1 VVLLGL
7 GAVWFEIPAADSIAA
22 LIVSVFVALAGW
34 RLGRRT
40 LNTLIDAAPEGAT
53 AAIRSIVEASDG
65 VLTLRTLRIRQAGA
79 MLFVSVVV
87 EVPRTMPVDDIV
99 KLKEDLAARIQEKFP
114 TADATVTANP
124 VALDNET
131 VFQKVMLIAARRNLA
146 IHHLTVQEIKG
157 RLAISFDLEVDGGET
172 LVTAHAT
179 ATKLENAIRR
189 ELGSGVEV
197 ESHIEPQPER
207 LLAGDEAPPGERQAI
222 EKALAT
228 EAKRQKRLSDLH
240 NIRVRRNEDGVF
252 VHYHCRFEGSD
263 TVQAVH
269 AAIDRIENGLQTKFP
284 DIRRVIAHAEPVGQ
298 ARHRL

>member
-1 VVLLGL
+1 
-7 GAVWFEIPAADSIAA
+7 
-22 LIVSVFVALAGW
+22 
-34 RLGRRT
+34 
-40 LNTLIDAAPEGAT
+40 
-53 AAIRSIVEASDG
+53 
-65 VLTLRTLRIRQAGA
+65 
-79 MLFVSVVV
+79 
-87 EVPRTMPVDDIV
+87 
-99 KLKEDLAARIQEKFP
+99 
-114 TADATVTANP
+114 
-124 VALDNET
+124 
-131 VFQKVMLIAARRNLA
+131 MLIAARRNLA